1 LDPDVIYKPVK
12 KELNLVFE
20 KIVNVSSK
28 YDKDKKNQQVFEQLS
43 HVLAVPGK
51 RIRPSITL
59 LVSNLWGE
67 SDIDKTILMATGVEL
82 LHIATLV
89 HDDTVDHANLRRGH
103 KTASSLWGR
112 NAAVLIGDYI
122 FATSAIFVCETNN
135 VRLIKRFAE
144 TIAELSRGELNEIND
159 SWKTNISEDKY
170 YQRIYDKTA
179 SLFCTATESGALLGN
194 SNEQNTK
201 DLKKFGYFLGMAYQI
216 IDDLLDYKYSTDE
229 IGKPSTNDLRE
240 GIMTLPAIYAY
251 NNGLEKEINNYMN
264 SSEEKRLSD
273 LPKLVDKIR
282 NSGGIEYSE
291 KKSKDLIDSAK
302 KILTNLPTSNY
313 KNSLEIIVEYL
324 GSRKK

>member
-1 LDPDVIYKPVK
+1 MDPDVIYKPVK

-43 HVLAVPGK
+43 HVLSVPGK

-144 TIAELSRGELNEIND
+144 TITELSRGELNEIND
-159 SWKTNISEDKY
+159 SWKPNISEDKY

-179 SLFCTATESGALLGN
+179 SLFCTATESGALLGKSTEKN
-194 SNEQNTK
+194 AN
-201 DLKKFGYFLGMAYQI
+201 DLKNFGYFLGMAYQI
-216 IDDLLDYKYSTDE
+216 IDDLLNVIQDNFTTLVTITPKVGVNNHKIFDALEGYRCINASDTMGDGDDESCKPEPLLNSDSTSE
-229 IGKPSTNDLRE
+229 ST
-240 GIMTLPAIYAY
+240 TLAE
-251 NNGLEKEINNYMN
+251 LK
-264 SSEEKRLSD
+264 
-273 LPKLVDKIR
+273 KLDACNIQ
-282 NSGGIEYSE
+282 
-291 KKSKDLIDSAK
+291 
-302 KILTNLPTSNY
+302 
-313 KNSLEIIVEYL
+313 
-324 GSRKK
+324 

>member
-1 LDPDVIYKPVK
+1 MNPDVIYKPVK

-43 HVLAVPGK
+43 HVLSVPGK

-144 TIAELSRGELNEIND
+144 TITELSRGELNEIND
-159 SWKTNISEDKY
+159 SWKPNISEDKY

-179 SLFCTATESGALLGN
+179 SLFCTATESGALLG
-194 SNEQNTK
+194 K
-201 DLKKFGYFLGMAYQI
+201 
-216 IDDLLDYKYSTDE
+216 ST
-229 IGKPSTNDLRE
+229 
-240 GIMTLPAIYAY
+240 
-251 NNGLEKEINNYMN
+251 
-264 SSEEKRLSD
+264 
-273 LPKLVDKIR
+273 
-282 NSGGIEYSE
+282 E
-291 KKSKDLIDSAK
+291 KKSKDAK
-302 KILTNLPTSNY
+302 K
-313 KNSLEIIVEYL
+313 KKQLEEMVTELYSTWCSQWDTWRLGVKWFVEAGKFVGL
-324 GSRKK
+324 SGGASVIALL